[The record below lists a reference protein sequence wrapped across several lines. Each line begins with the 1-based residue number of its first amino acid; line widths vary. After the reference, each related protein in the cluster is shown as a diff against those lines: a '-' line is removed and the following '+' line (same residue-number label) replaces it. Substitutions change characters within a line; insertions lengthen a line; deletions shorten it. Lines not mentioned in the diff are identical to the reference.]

1 MCYDVRTVR
10 RDATHCMILESP
22 NLLKTFLPG
31 ASPVG
36 TTNPNN
42 QMIKR
47 LKNET
52 DRELVQRMYSLWLDT
67 LCVRNNNPYG
77 SARYNRA
84 EAKCE
89 EVENQASL
97 LVFNDTKHTMTQ
109 CVYGEDP
116 EDPAE

>member
-1 MCYDVRTVR
+1 
-10 RDATHCMILESP
+10 
-22 NLLKTFLPG
+22 
-31 ASPVG
+31 
-36 TTNPNN
+36 
-42 QMIKR
+42 MIKR
-47 LKNET
+47 LKDET

-89 EVENQASL
+89 EIENQASL
-97 LVFNDTKHTMTQ
+97 LVFKDTKHTMTH